1 MQKSSDSNYFY
12 MYTYYPPN
20 LFNGFLL
27 KSARNNCCASG
38 ERNCGIPNL
47 ALKKKITHIYVKV
60 HHVNTLNI
68 MLMKVTIQRWQGI
81 SHIFFSFPQENTII
95 KSIFWAIKYERRELH
110 VLQNKS
116 E

>member
-1 MQKSSDSNYFY
+1 
-12 MYTYYPPN
+12 MYTHYLPN

-47 ALKKKITHIYVKV
+47 ALKNNHP
-60 HHVNTLNI
+60 
-68 MLMKVTIQRWQGI
+68 
-81 SHIFFSFPQENTII
+81 HIFFIVHHAKYHVNGSYNTEMAGIFQDFFFYFHKKNTKFLSIII
-95 KSIFWAIKYERRELH
+95 KSIFLAIKYERREIH